1 MIVIDC
7 RKLDNQTKGLFNKI
21 YMLYEYDACAES
33 CPLPLVKLRV
43 ILKKMSNS
51 DSCLMQIRDKGS
63 KQDIPKLLIKQGYTF
78 TTKQINDDVV
88 ELYIKAGK

>member
-43 ILKKMSNS
+43 ILKK
-51 DSCLMQIRDKGS
+51 CQTVIA
-63 KQDIPKLLIKQGYTF
+63 
-78 TTKQINDDVV
+78 V
-88 ELYIKAGK
+88 

>member
-1 MIVIDC
+1 
-7 RKLDNQTKGLFNKI
+7 
-21 YMLYEYDACAES
+21 
-33 CPLPLVKLRV
+33 
-43 ILKKMSNS
+43 MSNS
-51 DSCLMQIRDKGS
+51 DSCLIQIRDKGS